1 MKAVFLDFGTMGADD
16 LDPSPLAES
25 VDDFRVFDST
35 PANQVAARI
44 DGMDFVFVNK
54 VRLTEQLITAAES
67 LRFIGLT
74 ATGVDNVDLDAARK
88 HGVAVCN
95 VRAYCTQSVV
105 EHVFAVLLNL
115 THSIRGYDRSARS
128 GAWQRADNFCLLEYP
143 IRELSAMTIGIVG
156 HGELGSGVA
165 DLARHFDMSVM
176 VARRPGSPDKAGD
189 RRADLEDMLK
199 ECDVLSLHC
208 PLTDATRG
216 LIGRPELELMKS
228 DAILI
233 NTARGALVDTAALA
247 EALADGTIGAAAID
261 VLPQEPPL
269 DGDPL
274 LDYAGDN
281 LILTPH
287 IAWGTREARQNAI
300 NELAANVRAFLAG
313 KERNRIV

>member
-1 MKAVFLDFGTMGADD
+1 MKAVFLDFGTMGADV
-16 LDPSPLAES
+16 LDPSPLAEP

-35 PANQVAARI
+35 PADQVAARI
-44 DGMDFVFVNK
+44 DGMEFVFVNK
-54 VRLTEQLITAAES
+54 VQLTQQVIAKAKG

-88 HGVAVCN
+88 HGIAVCN
-95 VRAYCTQSVV
+95 IRAYCTQSVV

-115 THSIRGYDRSARS
+115 THNIRRYDRSTRS

-156 HGELGSGVA
+156 YGELGRSVA
-165 DLARHFDMSVM
+165 ELAMHFGMSVM
-176 VARRPGSPDKAGD
+176 VARRPGSTESAGD
-189 RRADLEDMLK
+189 RRADMEDVLK
-199 ECDVLSLHC
+199 DCDVLSLHC
-208 PLTDATRG
+208 PLTNATRG
-216 LIGRPELELMKS
+216 LIGKAELELMKS

-274 LDYAGDN
+274 LDYAGEN

-287 IAWGTREARQNAI
+287 IAWGTREARQNAL

-313 KERNRIV
+313 KKRNRIV